1 LLTNLA
7 SLEEGEICYAL
18 DEDALY
24 VKEGGVLVKAGGGG
38 GTGTLTSVSATPG
51 SGVSSSTVGGAVT
64 IAGITATTAVRG
76 VVQLADA
83 AAITAGTA
91 GRVVDAAQLKA
102 VKDVSAGT
110 GGNNTWTGSN
120 TFNSNVTLGGTTAVT
135 GTINFAGATIQNFPL
150 GSLSDVN
157 IGKSIA
163 LANGQMIAWD
173 GTDWVNVPAPGGGG
187 GGTITT
193 VVATAGTGLS
203 ASETGGVVTIA
214 GIDATNAAKGVMRFA
229 TSAEITGGTAGVA
242 IDAAQL
248 LAAKYT
254 LPTASATVLGGVK
267 VGTNLAIDGNGVLSA
282 SITGALIY
290 KGDADVTATAP
301 AAVSGDV
308 YHNSTAGTADASW
321 TGITGTVSKD
331 ALLIYNGTE
340 WSTADL
346 ATASVTTIQP
356 TLPVTVDATDA
367 ANPIVGVNAA
377 TTAATGVVRL
387 ADAAAVTAGTAGR
400 VIDASQLKV
409 VSDRLPVGTAA
420 DEMLKWD
427 ATNTKWVVTAVI
439 DCGTY

>member
-1 LLTNLA
+1 MPVPSPRTPILLARGNKADLLTHLA
-7 SLEEGEICYAL
+7 DLQEGEACFVL
-18 DEDALY
+18 DENLIY
-24 VKEGGVLVKAGGGG
+24 VKKGGSLVA
-38 GTGTLTSVSATPG
+38 A
-51 SGVSSSTVGGAVT
+51 SS
-64 IAGITATTAVRG
+64 
-76 VVQLADA
+76 
-83 AAITAGTA
+83 
-91 GRVVDAAQLKA
+91 
-102 VKDVSAGT
+102 
-110 GGNNTWTGSN
+110 
-120 TFNSNVTLGGTTAVT
+120 
-135 GTINFAGATIQNFPL
+135 QNFPL
-150 GSLSDVN
+150 DELTDVN
-157 IGKSIA
+157 IGKNIA

-187 GGTITT
+187 GGAINS
-193 VVATAGTGLS
+193 VVATAGTGVS

-248 LAAKYT
+248 LAGKYT

-267 VGTNLAIDGNGVLSA
+267 VGTNLAIDGNGVLST

-321 TGITGTVSKD
+321 TGVSGTVAKD

-346 ATASVTTIQP
+346 STASVTTVQP
-356 TLPVTVDATDA
+356 ALPVTVDATDA

-387 ADAAAVTAGTAGR
+387 ADAAAVTAGTANR
-400 VIDASQLKV
+400 VVDALQLKTV
-409 VSDRLPVGTAA
+409 NDRLPAATVA

-439 DCGTY
+439 DCGSY